1 MEEDEET
8 KETQGEEHEHE
19 EKQLEEE
26 DGEDQGEEESEN
38 GQVLGEGFYKVEDI
52 RKNRGGRRRSRRGV
66 I

>member
-19 EKQLEEE
+19 E
-26 DGEDQGEEESEN
+26 DGEYQGEEESEN

-52 RKNRGGRRRSRRGV
+52 RKNRGFVCSL
-66 I
+66 